1 TAEVFTVDPFRQ
13 EEGGRLYKT
22 GDIGR
27 WLPDG
32 NIEFLGRKDYQV
44 KIRGFR
50 IELGEIENQLVR
62 HPLVKD
68 AIVVERSKENN
79 DKYLCAYIVKDTHP
93 GATVNEHE
101 LREMLSFELPDYMI
115 PDYFIELERFPLTPT
130 GKCDRAALPE
140 PCRTG
145 LADIPYISD
154 ERLNQ
159 LKNQL
164 EKESTGSK
172 GGAEAHLDDAVHQAE
187 VLKKFSNE
195 SGVLY
200 YPLSHPQ
207 KMIYYSEKK
216 YPNTGNANAVYLVRY
231 SKILDQEL
239 LQKAVNIVLF
249 KNQNLRLRVMEIEKD
264 DDFFPA
270 QYVAPY
276 KEHALE
282 KFDFSYERNQVL
294 STQLKEWVEKCS
306 AKPFKLIDSDLFYFA
321 YLIFNKKESGYF
333 MNIHHV
339 ITDQWS
345 CFLISVEINKIYHA
359 LESGREIGDS
369 QVVSYFQ
376 YLRDEMDYLNSP
388 RAAEDRKFWLNYL
401 LPLPTEVNLSPI
413 QSDGDRNDLEAKV
426 HYSVFPFDLRS
437 RMHRYCREH
446 KTTLYKLILSAL
458 SIYISRTAGVNDFVV
473 GTLNH
478 NRSTPVHKE
487 IVGTFIS
494 FVPIRVKVS
503 QEKIFQ
509 DFVKEKGESIN
520 YVIKNHQRYPFD
532 MLVAEIRER
541 TAGDVDYFFN
551 INLIGHPDLE
561 EKDFK
566 IKRLFQGYEMTPLTI
581 HVNRSN
587 KDIDGIL
594 ELEWIFQVAKF
605 SENDMKR
612 IHNGLV
618 NILENALNEPNK
630 KISKLEMVSDRE
642 KKFILEDLGCRE
654 HSLPMHI
661 IQSVMPELNE
671 GRCFYTY
678 ILSPEGMVQPPGVP
692 GELCLAFIDV
702 EHRSTGNIRRTGQLA
717 RWLENEKIE
726 LLGDIHRQIWVDGRR
741 LDAGRI
747 ESCLLSHK
755 NVTQTVVVSRGGMGN
770 KQLCAYI
777 VLNGP
782 VGKSRLVE
790 YLTEKLPKH
799 LIPEDIVQLQCFP
812 LRSNGTIDIELLES
826 LTIDTVFSKGI
837 RPPRN
842 ETEWKMVDIW
852 SWLLGIEK
860 EQIGIG
866 DNFFEIGGHS
876 LKAIQLVTKIHKEL
890 NVRIPMAK
898 IFEFPTI
905 ESLAEHIREIENEK
919 FTAIEPAE
927 KKNYYRLSSAQKRFY
942 FLRQVDKTGTSYNM
956 PRVITV
962 EGELD
967 RQWITDTFKLMIQR
981 HESLRTSF
989 HLVDENIFQRVHDEV
1004 EFEPEYFDLE
1014 AVGGDSISEQE
1025 VAAGIIQKFIKPFE
1039 LSRAPLMR
1047 VGFVKVKEKRHLLM
1061 LDTHHIISDGVSTAI
1076 FLKEFKAFYSGEYL
1090 QPLRIQYRD
1099 YAEWQHNEKKKEEFM
1114 KQEAFWCSQ
1123 FKGNIPV
1130 LNLPTDYRR
1139 PSEQN
1144 FEGKHVDFEIGMNE
1158 TQAFNRLVLQEDVTL
1173 FMLFLAIY
1181 NVLLLKLSGQE
1192 DIVVGA
1198 PIAGRSHADLE
1209 QIIGIFVNTLVL
1221 RNFPSGEKTF
1231 IEFLHEVK
1239 EKTLSA
1245 FENQDYQY
1253 EDLVDQVVISRDANR
1268 NPLFDTMF
1276 VLQNIDIAEINI
1288 PGLKLKPY
1296 QYKNEVS
1303 KFDLALSGVEE
1314 ADKLIFTFEYSTKLF
1329 REGTINRFIVYF
1341 KNIVTEVIEDKYK
1354 RISNFGIITV
1364 EEKKRILFDFNNT
1377 RANYPKNKT
1386 IHRLFEEQV
1395 ERTPD
1400 HIAIFGHGRTRT
1412 ITSYNLPMA
1421 IAYQELNEQSNRMAC
1436 LLIEKGV
1443 LSDNIVG
1450 IMMERS
1456 CEMVISIY
1464 GILKAGGA
1472 YLPIDPDYPQERIN
1486 YMMWD
1491 SGAKLLVT
1499 TNDKES
1505 EKMRRWEGEKVLLEK
1520 NSHFQKSASCPL
1532 NFLPSYS
1539 ENSSYLAYVIYTSGT
1554 TGQSKGALI
1563 EHRNVV
1569 RLLFND
1575 KFQFHFTNYDI
1586 WTLFH
1591 SFCFDFSVWEMYGAL
1606 LYGGKLVIVPKMV
1619 ARDTTE
1625 FLELLNRE
1633 TVTVL
1638 NQTPSAFY
1646 NLINEVLS
1654 PHQQGKKL
1662 CIKYV
1667 IFGGE
1672 ALNTLKLRNWLE
1684 KYPQTSLI
1692 NMFGITETTVHVTY
1706 KELNEKDVELSIS
1719 NIGKPI
1725 PTMNAYILDRYLEP
1739 VPIGVAGEIYVG
1751 GDGVARGY
1759 LNRVE
1764 LTIGKFIK
1772 NPLKLGDRLYR
1783 SGDTGRYLENGDIEY
1798 LGRIDKQVKIRGFRI
1813 ELGEIENELLKHDDI
1828 NEAVVVA
1835 WESGELSNYLCAYIV
1850 CQSKIDKSE
1859 LREYIGK
1866 QLPDYMI
1873 PSYFVHLDK
1882 IPLTPNGKV
1891 DYNALVANKENVME
1905 DNKECIPPQNV
1916 VEKKLVDIW
1925 KKVLGREEVGINQN
1939 FFTIG
1944 GDSIKSI
1951 QIISRMRSAGYKL
1964 EMKDIFQYPVIL
1976 NLAPRV
1982 KKLKRI
1988 PEQSIITGTI
1998 PLTPIQ
2004 KAFFNESHIEAY
2016 HYNQAVMLYS
2026 REGFDKETIKKV
2038 FFRIQE
2044 HHDALRMIYKKYE
2057 VGGHVIQVNHGLEY
2071 PLYLEEQNLKNCENS
2086 LEELKTNAN
2095 RIQASINLEKGPLMK
2110 LGLFHLNDG
2119 DRLLIVIH
2127 HLVIDGVSWRILLE
2141 DIETLYSQNKRGEKL
2156 LLPSKTDSFKFWS
2169 DKLLAYANSK
2179 IFLKQKTYWQKIES
2193 IDAPSSTIPKD
2204 FNVDDNYIKDT
2215 GSVSFTLRVEETE
2228 LLFTKVNQIFKTEI
2242 NDILLTALGISIKKT
2257 FGQDLV
2263 LVDMEGHGREEIL
2276 EDMDIGRTVG
2286 WFTSVYPV
2294 LMDIS
2299 YAGDT
2304 GRQIKEIKETL
2315 RRIPN
2320 KGIGY
2325 GILKYL
2331 TNEENKE
2338 KIEFKLK
2345 PQICFNYLG
2354 QVDADVKQLSSF
2366 EMAKESTGNL
2376 LSLNNRRIYLLN
2388 ISGLA
2393 VNNRLTINISFN
2405 KTHFKPETMASLI
2418 GNLESELTH
2427 IIAFCSSRESIE
2439 RTPSDFT
2446 YSELTI

>member
-1 TAEVFTVDPFRQ
+1 MQTNGYIKERMIAAAQNITEKDYWINKLSGRPIKTTFPYDHMRSVQGDDQMDRVIFSIKNDLFSRLMKISNQSDVRLYTILVTALTLLLEKYTENEDIIVGIPTYKQKVEGIPINTILPLRNHVNPEQTFKELLLQVGQTIFDANQHQNYPIEILIYKLGMHFDGHHCPLFDIAILFEGLHNREYLGPFYLNTIFSFSSVQGAIKGLLEYNTRYYKKETIEQIIEHFTHLLKEALFNVDAATSSISLLSEEEKRHLIVDFNNTRHEFSIRQSIYHLIEEYAESKPDLNALIFEGSSWTYHHLNEESNKLAWTLKNRGVRENQTVGILLERSPWMVASILAVWKSNGAYIPIDTRYPVARTVDILEDACACVLITCADYLEPQLEKSFKGAVVQLDVAQPEAISVSVTSENLNLLFNINSLAYVIFTSGSTGKPKGAMVEHIGMMNHIQAKINDLQLTENSVVAQNASHTFDISVWQLFAGLAVGGKIVIYPNELILEPGQFFTRLIEDHVTILEVVPSYLSVMLDVIEDRGGGLAIDFPLDYLLVTGEEIKLFLVRKWFSIYPGIKMVNAYGPTEASDDITHFIMDKAPTGERIPIGKPLQNLNIYIVDRRMNLCPVGVPGEILVSGVGVGRGYIGDSARTAEVFTVDPFRQ

-1303 KFDLALSGVEE
+1303 K
-1314 ADKLIFTFEYSTKLF
+1314 
-1329 REGTINRFIVYF
+1329 
-1341 KNIVTEVIEDKYK
+1341 
-1354 RISNFGIITV
+1354 
-1364 EEKKRILFDFNNT
+1364 
-1377 RANYPKNKT
+1377 
-1386 IHRLFEEQV
+1386 
-1395 ERTPD
+1395 
-1400 HIAIFGHGRTRT
+1400 
-1412 ITSYNLPMA
+1412 
-1421 IAYQELNEQSNRMAC
+1421 
-1436 LLIEKGV
+1436 
-1443 LSDNIVG
+1443 
-1450 IMMERS
+1450 
-1456 CEMVISIY
+1456 
-1464 GILKAGGA
+1464 
-1472 YLPIDPDYPQERIN
+1472 
-1486 YMMWD
+1486 
-1491 SGAKLLVT
+1491 
-1499 TNDKES
+1499 
-1505 EKMRRWEGEKVLLEK
+1505 
-1520 NSHFQKSASCPL
+1520 
-1532 NFLPSYS
+1532 
-1539 ENSSYLAYVIYTSGT
+1539 
-1554 TGQSKGALI
+1554 
-1563 EHRNVV
+1563 
-1569 RLLFND
+1569 
-1575 KFQFHFTNYDI
+1575 
-1586 WTLFH
+1586 
-1591 SFCFDFSVWEMYGAL
+1591 
-1606 LYGGKLVIVPKMV
+1606 
-1619 ARDTTE
+1619 
-1625 FLELLNRE
+1625 
-1633 TVTVL
+1633 
-1638 NQTPSAFY
+1638 
-1646 NLINEVLS
+1646 
-1654 PHQQGKKL
+1654 
-1662 CIKYV
+1662 
-1667 IFGGE
+1667 
-1672 ALNTLKLRNWLE
+1672 
-1684 KYPQTSLI
+1684 
-1692 NMFGITETTVHVTY
+1692 
-1706 KELNEKDVELSIS
+1706 
-1719 NIGKPI
+1719 
-1725 PTMNAYILDRYLEP
+1725 
-1739 VPIGVAGEIYVG
+1739 
-1751 GDGVARGY
+1751 
-1759 LNRVE
+1759 
-1764 LTIGKFIK
+1764 
-1772 NPLKLGDRLYR
+1772 
-1783 SGDTGRYLENGDIEY
+1783 
-1798 LGRIDKQVKIRGFRI
+1798 
-1813 ELGEIENELLKHDDI
+1813 
-1828 NEAVVVA
+1828 
-1835 WESGELSNYLCAYIV
+1835 
-1850 CQSKIDKSE
+1850 
-1859 LREYIGK
+1859 
-1866 QLPDYMI
+1866 
-1873 PSYFVHLDK
+1873 
-1882 IPLTPNGKV
+1882 
-1891 DYNALVANKENVME
+1891 
-1905 DNKECIPPQNV
+1905 
-1916 VEKKLVDIW
+1916 
-1925 KKVLGREEVGINQN
+1925 
-1939 FFTIG
+1939 
-1944 GDSIKSI
+1944 
-1951 QIISRMRSAGYKL
+1951 
-1964 EMKDIFQYPVIL
+1964 
-1976 NLAPRV
+1976 
-1982 KKLKRI
+1982 
-1988 PEQSIITGTI
+1988 
-1998 PLTPIQ
+1998 
-2004 KAFFNESHIEAY
+2004 
-2016 HYNQAVMLYS
+2016 
-2026 REGFDKETIKKV
+2026 
-2038 FFRIQE
+2038 
-2044 HHDALRMIYKKYE
+2044 
-2057 VGGHVIQVNHGLEY
+2057 
-2071 PLYLEEQNLKNCENS
+2071 
-2086 LEELKTNAN
+2086 
-2095 RIQASINLEKGPLMK
+2095 
-2110 LGLFHLNDG
+2110 
-2119 DRLLIVIH
+2119 
-2127 HLVIDGVSWRILLE
+2127 
-2141 DIETLYSQNKRGEKL
+2141 
-2156 LLPSKTDSFKFWS
+2156 
-2169 DKLLAYANSK
+2169 
-2179 IFLKQKTYWQKIES
+2179 
-2193 IDAPSSTIPKD
+2193 
-2204 FNVDDNYIKDT
+2204 
-2215 GSVSFTLRVEETE
+2215 
-2228 LLFTKVNQIFKTEI
+2228 
-2242 NDILLTALGISIKKT
+2242 
-2257 FGQDLV
+2257 
-2263 LVDMEGHGREEIL
+2263 
-2276 EDMDIGRTVG
+2276 
-2286 WFTSVYPV
+2286 
-2294 LMDIS
+2294 
-2299 YAGDT
+2299 
-2304 GRQIKEIKETL
+2304 
-2315 RRIPN
+2315 
-2320 KGIGY
+2320 
-2325 GILKYL
+2325 
-2331 TNEENKE
+2331 
-2338 KIEFKLK
+2338 
-2345 PQICFNYLG
+2345 
-2354 QVDADVKQLSSF
+2354 
-2366 EMAKESTGNL
+2366 
-2376 LSLNNRRIYLLN
+2376 
-2388 ISGLA
+2388 
-2393 VNNRLTINISFN
+2393 
-2405 KTHFKPETMASLI
+2405 
-2418 GNLESELTH
+2418 
-2427 IIAFCSSRESIE
+2427 
-2439 RTPSDFT
+2439 
-2446 YSELTI
+2446 